1 MGDYMKEKTILDIN
15 KIFFE
20 RKLEGLNAEKV
31 ADLELKKYVYNDRVT
46 LETDGKSAKLSGGE
60 YIVEFDKFNDLLE
73 LFQMANFKPNK
84 SREYRRTIYNL
95 NNCKLYIESWPLIP
109 VMVKVIA
116 PSNDVLEE
124 TLKLLN
130 MANKTTTYN
139 INNIYEEIYG
149 IEVSDI
155 DNLRF

>member
-1 MGDYMKEKTILDIN
+1 MKEKTILDIN
-15 KIFFE
+15 KVFFE
-20 RKLEGLNAEKV
+20 RKLEGLNAEKEK
-31 ADLELKKYVYNDRVT
+31 DLELKKYVYNDRVT
-46 LETDGKSAKLSGGE
+46 LETDGETAKLSGGE
-60 YIVEFDKFNDLLE
+60 YLIEFEKFNDLHQ

-109 VMVKVIA
+109 TMVKVIA
-116 PSNDVLEE
+116 PSNDELEE
-124 TLKLLN
+124 IFKLLN

-149 IEVSDI
+149 IEVSEI